1 MQIKKTQHIDL
12 AGTAKFFGGHKV
24 SAGFFESA
32 KYTDGAPV
40 AYIAAIQE
48 FGYPEGSIPSRP
60 FFRNAI
66 KANEEK
72 WQAASSKL
80 MLSVIEGKLSKEQ
93 ALEQLGQLIKGDI
106 QESIIDGSYAPL
118 SNLTLLLR
126 QHSKS
131 GKEVTGKTVGS
142 ASRALAFLPSEGVA
156 ESLGVSDKP
165 LIDTGHMMRSVDYV
179 VEKK

>member
-12 AGTAKFFGGHKV
+12 AGIAKFMGGHKV
-24 SAGFFESA
+24 EAGFFESA
-32 KYTDGAPV
+32 KYDDGTPV

-48 FGYPEGSIPSRP
+48 FGHPEGNIPSRP

-66 KANEEK
+66 KANEKK
-72 WQAASSKL
+72 WQAASSQL

-93 ALEQLGQLIKGDI
+93 ALDQLGAMIKGDI
-106 QESIIDGSYAPL
+106 QESIIDGEFEPL
-118 SNLTLLLR
+118 KQSTLDAR
-126 QHSKS
+126 Q
-131 GKEVTGKTVGS
+131 
-142 ASRALAFLPSEGVA
+142 SRKRTAGVA
-156 ESLGVSDKP
+156 SKP

>member
-12 AGTAKFFGGHKV
+12 AGIAKFMGGHKV
-24 SAGFFESA
+24 EAGFFESA
-32 KYTDGAPV
+32 KYDDGTPV

-48 FGYPEGSIPSRP
+48 FGHPEGNIPSRP

-66 KANEEK
+66 KANEKK
-72 WQAASSKL
+72 WQAASSQL

-93 ALEQLGQLIKGDI
+93 ALDQLGALIKGDI
-106 QESIIDGSYAPL
+106 QESIIDGEFEPL
-118 SNLTLLLR
+118 KQSTLDAR
-126 QHSKS
+126 Q
-131 GKEVTGKTVGS
+131 
-142 ASRALAFLPSEGVA
+142 SRKRTAGVA
-156 ESLGVSDKP
+156 SKP